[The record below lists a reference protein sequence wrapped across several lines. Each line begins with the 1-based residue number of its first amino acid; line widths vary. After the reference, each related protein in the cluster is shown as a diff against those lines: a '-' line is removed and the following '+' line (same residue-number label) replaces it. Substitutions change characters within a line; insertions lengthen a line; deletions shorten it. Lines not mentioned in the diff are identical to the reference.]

1 LGSNI
6 NPADNLVRAVV
17 LLRQFTTIEAI
28 SMVWETLPSYGPGPH
43 FYNTALCLQVTLTAS
58 LLKSLILRRVEV
70 QLGRLRT
77 INKDAPRT
85 IDVDILVYDGQV
97 VDPKIWEYAFMA
109 VPLAELLPDLK
120 HPDTQQSLRETANRL
135 LSYSKV
141 TPRPEVFRRL
151 INT

>member
-1 LGSNI
+1 M
-6 NPADNLVRAVV
+6 
-17 LLRQFTTIEAI
+17 RQFTTIEAI